1 MVDNRYLINQL
12 IFIVQRNPIR
22 LPIGE
27 YLYKLKFAFDSKKET
42 LAARDT
48 KIKREQASCTYVGP
62 TSQKLLGRLEER
74 GFKKIFECLDED
86 KVFNIHLS
94 YNCILYSFMNTIVV
108 RAQ

>member
-1 MVDNRYLINQL
+1 M
-12 IFIVQRNPIR
+12 QRNPVR

-27 YLYKLKFAFDSKKET
+27 YLYKLKFAFDSKKES

-48 KIKREQASCTYVGP
+48 KIKKEQASCHYVGP

-86 KVFNIHLS
+86 KVS
-94 YNCILYSFMNTIVV
+94 T
-108 RAQ
+108 